1 MGQSFPRTDAPC
13 YIWVFLGFL
22 EIVPEEQRT
31 VGSVMLQF
39 IQTDMYRYMNNKTVA
54 YLLLRETPGIKSIGR
69 LSPSG

>member
-1 MGQSFPRTDAPC
+1 MHHMKNINMGGLWTVLRCRMGQSFPRTDAPC

-39 IQTDMYRYMNNKTVA
+39 I
-54 YLLLRETPGIKSIGR
+54 
-69 LSPSG
+69 